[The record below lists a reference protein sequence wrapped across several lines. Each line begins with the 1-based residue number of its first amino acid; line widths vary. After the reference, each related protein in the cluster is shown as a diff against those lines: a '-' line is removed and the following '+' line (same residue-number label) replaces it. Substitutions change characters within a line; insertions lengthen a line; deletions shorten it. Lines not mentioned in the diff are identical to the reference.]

1 MSTTSSI
8 LDLIN
13 QCEFSNENPFELNE
27 NLFPVLDSIAAPS
40 LTKLFEKTCYNSW
53 LIYGFDGESQVTIF
67 YDSILKKLQDGTLD
81 TYYSHLSEYDT
92 QKIQNDFTTVIND
105 EFEHRTIFGAM
116 IEKIDNAD
124 KKDYHPSYFNPE
136 CQEYVDSQWSLWDYY
151 SLIESLGSIAVAE
164 SYLLSAFVL
173 FYKYTSNPYKKQIFK
188 KFIQDESRHIV
199 HFMNCIKNAKIGD
212 EDQHKYQA
220 AVLYHAASKLNFE
233 QSNFELLLDSLIK
246 DPVKKQQILQVAY
259 DTGLHKTFRK
269 IFVKKVWQFYS
280 IIVPGMDQES
290 FEQLVQD
297 YKLNTKSASSTSLL
311 NQTATLRA
319 FQYTPAVV

>member
-116 IEKIDNAD
+116 I
-124 KKDYHPSYFNPE
+124 
-136 CQEYVDSQWSLWDYY
+136 
-151 SLIESLGSIAVAE
+151 
-164 SYLLSAFVL
+164 
-173 FYKYTSNPYKKQIFK
+173 
-188 KFIQDESRHIV
+188 
-199 HFMNCIKNAKIGD
+199 
-212 EDQHKYQA
+212 
-220 AVLYHAASKLNFE
+220 
-233 QSNFELLLDSLIK
+233 
-246 DPVKKQQILQVAY
+246 
-259 DTGLHKTFRK
+259 
-269 IFVKKVWQFYS
+269 
-280 IIVPGMDQES
+280 
-290 FEQLVQD
+290 
-297 YKLNTKSASSTSLL
+297 
-311 NQTATLRA
+311 
-319 FQYTPAVV
+319 